1 MNRQWTGWLAWSA
14 LALVIAVPSA
24 DIVFSQP
31 ETPELASIETA
42 ETDSEQQSF
51 FGPMLPEQNPDLA
64 LKPRSTVVIETPSVV
79 EIAEPAPLVLPEPTA
94 ILPETPPVI
103 DVVEAPI
110 AIAEKI
116 KPVPMAPSIPLDF
129 RIVGDERMVTAL
141 RPVETAPVV
150 IPDETIV
157 VPEETFEISELP
169 QAETIGVPF
178 GEPLPLETARVAP
191 VPMPASMRPVT
202 PVTQTGSF
210 QDDVRQS
217 IETIRTARRDEQ
229 PVVLAEDGGE
239 RLTLREVQQLQQGP
253 QRLDTIN
260 SSGFA
265 NNSTVRSNGFSDI
278 REGRERPL
286 GFSRR
291 GSFEEQLPA
300 RRGDS
305 VRLDLLQ

>member
-31 ETPELASIETA
+31 ETPELASSEAT

-64 LKPRSTVVIETPSVV
+64 LKPRPTGVIDTPSVV

-94 ILPETPPVI
+94 VLPETPPVI
-103 DVVEAPI
+103 EVVEAPV
-110 AIAEKI
+110 AIADKI

-141 RPVETAPVV
+141 RPIETAPA
-150 IPDETIV
+150 V
-157 VPEETFEISELP
+157 VPEEAVEVSALS
-169 QAETIGVPF
+169 QSETIDVPF
-178 GEPLPLETARVAP
+178 GEPLALETALVAP

-202 PVTQTGSF
+202 PVTQPSSF
-210 QDDVRQS
+210 EEDVRQS
-217 IETIRTARRDEQ
+217 IETIRTARRDDQ
-229 PVVLAEDGGE
+229 PVVLAEDDDE

-260 SSGFA
+260 SGGFA
-265 NNSTVRSNGFSDI
+265 DNRTVRSSGFSDI
-278 REGRERPL
+278 REGREQPL